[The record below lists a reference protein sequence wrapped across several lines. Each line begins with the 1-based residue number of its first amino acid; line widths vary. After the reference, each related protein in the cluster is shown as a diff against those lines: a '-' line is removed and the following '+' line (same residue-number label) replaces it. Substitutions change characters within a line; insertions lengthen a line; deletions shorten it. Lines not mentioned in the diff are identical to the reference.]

1 LYFRIK
7 GVSVTLPALRNRPQ
21 DIPELFG
28 YFLRQACQEVGS
40 DIHLITEPAMRA
52 IMSYPWPG
60 NIRQLRNTVRM
71 MVVMCDHD
79 TLDLRDLPPEI
90 ARVKELAAPT
100 ESPAGTLT
108 AGLSDMAADQSL
120 EEIEREHIRR
130 VLEMTGNNRTEAAK
144 ILKIGERTLYRK
156 IKEYNL

>member
-1 LYFRIK
+1 
-7 GVSVTLPALRNRPQ
+7 
-21 DIPELFG
+21 
-28 YFLRQACQEVGS
+28 
-40 DIHLITEPAMRA
+40 
-52 IMSYPWPG
+52 
-60 NIRQLRNTVRM
+60 
-71 MVVMCDHD
+71 MCDHD

-100 ESPAGTLT
+100 ETPAGTLT